1 MKKTISLLLVV
12 GICVCL
18 CACGSN
24 GGAKRIEDRLIV
36 GKWVSDRTEM
46 DGRLTNFTITF
57 FSDGSAKLSYYD
69 TAFSNQID
77 NSLTWTVSEPNTVS
91 IGLITFSKYTYT
103 NDNSVEKLMAP
114 QADGYWYEHVVE

>member
-12 GICVCL
+12 GLCVCL

-24 GGAKRIEDRLIV
+24 GGTKKIEDRLIV

-69 TAFSNQID
+69 TEFSEQID
-77 NSLTWTVSEPNTVS
+77 NSLTWTISEPNIVS
-91 IGLITFSKYTYT
+91 IGRGTFTKYTYVD
-103 NDNSVEKLMAP
+103 DNGVEKLMAP